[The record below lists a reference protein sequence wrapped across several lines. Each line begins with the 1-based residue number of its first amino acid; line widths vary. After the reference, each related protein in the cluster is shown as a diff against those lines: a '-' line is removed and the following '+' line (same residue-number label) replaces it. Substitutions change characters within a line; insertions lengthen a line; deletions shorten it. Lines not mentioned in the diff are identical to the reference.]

1 MKEPGKLNIIIFREN
16 IEDVYAGIEYKAH
29 SAEADAVIE
38 FLGRRFGAKI
48 REGSAIGVKP
58 MSKFGSQRLVSKAIQ
73 HAIRR
78 RLPSV
83 TLVHKGNIMKF
94 TEGAFR
100 DWGYEIAK
108 ERFGE
113 HTVTEADGGKRKE
126 DAGKIMIK
134 DRIADSMFQQL
145 LLRPDEYSV
154 IASPNLN
161 GDYLSDATAAQV
173 GGLGLAPGGNVGD
186 GYAVFEATHGTRHR
200 GDRARAP
207 WLDPSDR
214 HDRVRQ
220 IHDPGGDDRPDQP
233 DAPLQDRGHRRP
245 CRVHAQP
252 QARDHRATRMNTLV
266 LTKPLASVETPL
278 LAVLVAQGSVPKIEE
293 NLQRAIAS
301 GDYKGKKDETLLVYG
316 SGKAERVLLVG
327 VGKVSEITRTSIRR
341 AAAIAAKRA
350 RSLGTKTLALAIAKE
365 ARGSLGAAELAQ
377 VAIEGAAQG
386 GWQFTELKK
395 QPEDPKP
402 ELESVELIVDAGDK
416 DEAEAGRRIGDAI
429 AAGYLLTRNLQMQP
443 GNVCTPRYLAEQAK
457 KLAEQHQFGVT
468 ILDLAQIKK
477 EGMGALLAVAQGSA
491 EEPRFIVLEYSGGTG
506 APIALIGKGVTFDSG
521 GISIKPALNMEDM
534 KFDKS
539 GATAVLGTF
548 EVLGR
553 LKPKIN
559 VVGLIPATENL
570 PSGTAIKPGDVVKSH
585 LGKTIE
591 IINTDAEGRLI
602 LCDALSYARRFK
614 PAAAID
620 AATLT
625 GAVVIALGHHAI
637 GMLGND
643 EVLLAEVR
651 DAGERAGERCWPLP
665 LWDDYRE
672 LLKSDVADIKNS
684 GGRAAGTIAGA
695 WFLREFVDSFPWVH
709 LDIAGTAYLEGEGV
723 SHAKGPTAIGV
734 RLFTEFLLKRAGA

>member
-1 MKEPGKLNIIIFREN
+1 MK
-16 IEDVYAGIEYKAH
+16 
-29 SAEADAVIE
+29 
-38 FLGRRFGAKI
+38 
-48 REGSAIGVKP
+48 
-58 MSKFGSQRLVSKAIQ
+58 
-73 HAIRR
+73 
-78 RLPSV
+78 
-83 TLVHKGNIMKF
+83 TLI
-94 TEGAFR
+94 
-100 DWGYEIAK
+100 
-108 ERFGE
+108 
-113 HTVTEADGGKRKE
+113 
-126 DAGKIMIK
+126 
-134 DRIADSMFQQL
+134 S
-145 LLRPDEYSV
+145 
-154 IASPNLN
+154 
-161 GDYLSDATAAQV
+161 
-173 GGLGLAPGGNVGD
+173 
-186 GYAVFEATHGTRHR
+186 
-200 GDRARAP
+200 
-207 WLDPSDR
+207 
-214 HDRVRQ
+214 
-220 IHDPGGDDRPDQP
+220 
-233 DAPLQDRGHRRP
+233 
-245 CRVHAQP
+245 
-252 QARDHRATRMNTLV
+252 
-266 LTKPLASVETPL
+266 TKPLANVDTPL
-278 LAVLVAQGSVPKIEE
+278 LALLVAQGSVPKLEA
-293 NLQRAIAS
+293 NLERAIAS
-301 GDYKGKKDETLLVYG
+301 GDYKGKKDETLLIYG
-316 SGKAERVLLVG
+316 AGKAERILLVG
-327 VGKVSEITRTSIRR
+327 VGKANEITRSAVRR
-341 AAAIAAKRA
+341 AAAVAAKRA
-350 RSLGTKTLALAIAKE
+350 RSLGTKTFSIAVAKE

-395 QPEDPKP
+395 QPEDPNP
-402 ELESVELIVDAGDK
+402 EIESVELVIDAADK

-429 AAGYLLTRNLQMQP
+429 AAGYLYTRNLQMQP
-443 GNVCTPRYLAEQAK
+443 GNVCTPSYLAEEAR
-457 KLAEQHQFGVT
+457 KLAAAHGFKAT
-468 ILDLAQIKK
+468 ILDKAQIKK

-491 EEPRFIVLEYSGGTG
+491 EEPRFIVLEYGGGSG
-506 APIALIGKGVTFDSG
+506 APVALIGKGVTFDSG
-521 GISIKPALNMEDM
+521 GISIKPAANMEDM

-539 GATAVLGTF
+539 GATAVLGAF

-614 PAAAID
+614 PVAAID

-643 EVLLAEVR
+643 EPLLAEVR

-709 LDIAGTAYLEGEGV
+709 LDIAGTAYLEGEGA

>member
-1 MKEPGKLNIIIFREN
+1 MK
-16 IEDVYAGIEYKAH
+16 
-29 SAEADAVIE
+29 
-38 FLGRRFGAKI
+38 
-48 REGSAIGVKP
+48 
-58 MSKFGSQRLVSKAIQ
+58 
-73 HAIRR
+73 
-78 RLPSV
+78 
-83 TLVHKGNIMKF
+83 TLI
-94 TEGAFR
+94 
-100 DWGYEIAK
+100 
-108 ERFGE
+108 
-113 HTVTEADGGKRKE
+113 
-126 DAGKIMIK
+126 
-134 DRIADSMFQQL
+134 S
-145 LLRPDEYSV
+145 
-154 IASPNLN
+154 
-161 GDYLSDATAAQV
+161 
-173 GGLGLAPGGNVGD
+173 
-186 GYAVFEATHGTRHR
+186 
-200 GDRARAP
+200 
-207 WLDPSDR
+207 
-214 HDRVRQ
+214 
-220 IHDPGGDDRPDQP
+220 
-233 DAPLQDRGHRRP
+233 
-245 CRVHAQP
+245 
-252 QARDHRATRMNTLV
+252 
-266 LTKPLASVETPL
+266 TKPLGSVETPL
-278 LAVLVAQGSVPKIEE
+278 LAVLVAQGSAAAMDPGVE
-293 NLQRAIAS
+293 RAVAT

-316 SGKAERVLLVG
+316 AGKAQRILV
-327 VGKVSEITRTSIRR
+327 VGIGKSSEITRSAVRR

-350 RSLGTKTLALAIAKE
+350 RGLGTKTFSLAVAKE

-377 VAIEGAAQG
+377 VVIEGAAQG

-402 ELESVELIVDAGDK
+402 DLESVELVIDAADQ

-429 AAGYLLTRNLQMQP
+429 AAGYLFTRNLQMQP
-443 GNVCTPRYLAEQAK
+443 GNVCTPSYLAEQAR
-457 KLAEQHQFGVT
+457 KLAAAHGFSVT
-468 ILDLAQIKK
+468 VMDKAQIKK

-491 EEPRFIVLEYSGGTG
+491 EEPRFIVLEYQGASG
-506 APIALIGKGVTFDSG
+506 APIVLIGKGVTFDSG

-548 EVLGR
+548 EALGR

-643 EVLLAEVR
+643 EALLAEVR

-709 LDIAGTAYLEGEGV
+709 LDIAGTAYLEAEGAG
-723 SHAKGPTAIGV
+723 HAKGPTAIGV

>member
-1 MKEPGKLNIIIFREN
+1 MK
-16 IEDVYAGIEYKAH
+16 
-29 SAEADAVIE
+29 
-38 FLGRRFGAKI
+38 
-48 REGSAIGVKP
+48 
-58 MSKFGSQRLVSKAIQ
+58 
-73 HAIRR
+73 
-78 RLPSV
+78 
-83 TLVHKGNIMKF
+83 TLI
-94 TEGAFR
+94 
-100 DWGYEIAK
+100 
-108 ERFGE
+108 
-113 HTVTEADGGKRKE
+113 
-126 DAGKIMIK
+126 
-134 DRIADSMFQQL
+134 S
-145 LLRPDEYSV
+145 
-154 IASPNLN
+154 
-161 GDYLSDATAAQV
+161 
-173 GGLGLAPGGNVGD
+173 
-186 GYAVFEATHGTRHR
+186 
-200 GDRARAP
+200 
-207 WLDPSDR
+207 
-214 HDRVRQ
+214 
-220 IHDPGGDDRPDQP
+220 
-233 DAPLQDRGHRRP
+233 
-245 CRVHAQP
+245 
-252 QARDHRATRMNTLV
+252 
-266 LTKPLASVETPL
+266 TKPLGNVQTPL
-278 LAVLVAQGSVPKIEE
+278 LALIVAQGATPAVDASLE
-293 NLQRAIAS
+293 RAVAT

-316 SGKAERVLLVG
+316 GGKAQRILLVG
-327 VGKVSEITRTSIRR
+327 VGKAGEITRSSVRR
-341 AAAIAAKRA
+341 AAAIAARRA
-350 RSLGTKTLALAIAKE
+350 RGLGTKSFALAISKE
-365 ARGSLGAAELAQ
+365 AHGGLGAAELAQ

-402 ELESVELIVDAGDK
+402 ELESIELVVDTSDK
-416 DEAEAGRRIGDAI
+416 DEADAGRRIGDAI
-429 AAGYLLTRNLQMQP
+429 AAGYLYTRNLQMQP
-443 GNVCTPRYLAEQAK
+443 GNVATPTYLAEHAR
-457 KLAEQHQFGVT
+457 KLATTHGFSVT
-468 ILDLAQIKK
+468 ILDKAQIKK

-491 EEPRFIVLEYSGGTG
+491 EEPRFIVLEYQGGSG
-506 APIALIGKGVTFDSG
+506 APVVLVGKGVTFDSG

-570 PSGTAIKPGDVVKSH
+570 PSGTALKPGDVVKSH

-643 EVLLAEVR
+643 EALLAEVR

-665 LWDDYRE
+665 LWDDYRD
-672 LLKSDVADIKNS
+672 LLKSDVADVKNS

-709 LDIAGTAYLEGEGV
+709 LDIAGTAYLESEGAN
-723 SHAKGPTAIGV
+723 HAKGPTAVGV

>member
-1 MKEPGKLNIIIFREN
+1 MK
-16 IEDVYAGIEYKAH
+16 
-29 SAEADAVIE
+29 
-38 FLGRRFGAKI
+38 
-48 REGSAIGVKP
+48 
-58 MSKFGSQRLVSKAIQ
+58 
-73 HAIRR
+73 
-78 RLPSV
+78 
-83 TLVHKGNIMKF
+83 TLI
-94 TEGAFR
+94 
-100 DWGYEIAK
+100 
-108 ERFGE
+108 
-113 HTVTEADGGKRKE
+113 
-126 DAGKIMIK
+126 
-134 DRIADSMFQQL
+134 S
-145 LLRPDEYSV
+145 
-154 IASPNLN
+154 
-161 GDYLSDATAAQV
+161 
-173 GGLGLAPGGNVGD
+173 
-186 GYAVFEATHGTRHR
+186 
-200 GDRARAP
+200 
-207 WLDPSDR
+207 
-214 HDRVRQ
+214 
-220 IHDPGGDDRPDQP
+220 
-233 DAPLQDRGHRRP
+233 
-245 CRVHAQP
+245 
-252 QARDHRATRMNTLV
+252 
-266 LTKPLASVETPL
+266 TKPLGSVETPL
-278 LAVLVAQGSVPKIEE
+278 LALIVAQGSAAAIDPGIE
-293 NLQRAIAS
+293 RAVAT

-316 SGKAERVLLVG
+316 GGKAQRILLVG
-327 VGKVSEITRTSIRR
+327 VGKPAEITRSSVRR

-350 RSLGTKTLALAIAKE
+350 RSLGTKALALAIAKE
-365 ARGSLGAAELAQ
+365 ARGALGAAELAQ
-377 VAIEGAAQG
+377 VTIEGVAQG

-402 ELESVELIVDAGDK
+402 EIESLELVIDASDK

-429 AAGYLLTRNLQMQP
+429 AAGYLYTRNLQMQP
-443 GNVCTPRYLAEQAK
+443 GNVCTPTYLAEQART
-457 KLAEQHQFGVT
+457 LAEAHGFGVT
-468 ILDLAQIKK
+468 ILDRAQIKK

-491 EEPRFIVLEYSGGTG
+491 EEPRFIVIEYGGGTG
-506 APIALIGKGVTFDSG
+506 APVVLVGKGVTFDSG

-548 EVLGR
+548 EALGR

-585 LGKTIE
+585 FGKTIE

-643 EVLLAEVR
+643 EALLAEVR

-672 LLKSDVADIKNS
+672 LLKSDVADVKNS

-709 LDIAGTAYLEGEGV
+709 LDIAGTAYLEGEGA